1 MKDINVVELKEK
13 IDAGEE
19 FILIDVR
26 EPYEHQDFN
35 IGGQLIPM
43 GNFPRVLEDLEEHR
57 EQEVILYC
65 RSGRRSGIIK
75 EMMAQAGFRNVRN
88 VLGGMLDWIDHF
100 GR

>member
-1 MKDINVVELKEK
+1 MKDINVAELKKK
-13 IDAGEE
+13 IEGGEE

-26 EPYEHQDFN
+26 EPYEHQEFN

-43 GNFPRVLEDLEEHR
+43 GNFPGVLSELDEHR

-75 EMMAQAGFRNVRN
+75 EMMAQAGFKNVRN
-88 VLGGMLDWIDHF
+88 VLGGMLAWIDNF

>member
-1 MKDINVVELKEK
+1 MKDINAVELKEK

-26 EPYEHQDFN
+26 EPYEHHDFN

-43 GNFPRVLEDLEEHR
+43 GNFPGVLPDLEEHR
-57 EQEVILYC
+57 EREVILYC

-75 EMMAQAGFRNVRN
+75 EMVPQAGFRNVRN
-88 VLGGMLDWIDHF
+88 LLGGMLDWADRF